1 MNDFKRITQI
11 VKAVLEQYPQTRNS
25 DSFLYL
31 KVLHIIGRNKGINTN
46 NMSVEEFLLW
56 HNKLGFPGFET
67 VRRTRQKIQAANP
80 ELAACE
86 KVNIMRLEN
95 EKEFR
100 NFAKRFLI

>member
-1 MNDFKRITQI
+1 MNDFKFVTQI
-11 VKAVLEQYPQTRNS
+11 VKAVLEKYPQTRNS

-31 KVLHIIGRNKGINTN
+31 KVLQIIGRDKRIDIQCMTVG
-46 NMSVEEFLLW
+46 EFLLCQRE
-56 HNKLGFPGFET
+56 LGLPGFET

-86 KVNIMRLEN
+86 SVNIMRLKN

-100 NFAKRFLI
+100 RFAKRVLS